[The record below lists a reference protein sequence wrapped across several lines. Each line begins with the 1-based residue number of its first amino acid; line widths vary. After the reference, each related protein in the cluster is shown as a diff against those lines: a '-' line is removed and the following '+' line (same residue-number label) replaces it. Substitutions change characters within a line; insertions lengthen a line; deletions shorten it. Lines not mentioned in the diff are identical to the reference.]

1 MLEEFNDSKLISPL
15 KLQVCFNLNKE
26 DLLKNKVVT
35 LDVEKEKLDIINNLR
50 KEDNKKE
57 IGYEDI
63 EKFVSISKI
72 INNKIEYEGESEINL
87 DIQKIIKFCEKEI
100 DGKSFNKEIR
110 LFTSEKFNNDFKS
123 KNYDKLYDSWKE
135 LVSDLELKKMVEKIG
150 KDNYNKIMN
159 KESEYTN
166 LFYTLKKNSLKILD
180 DSFNNFKSNNL
191 LDDLN
196 LEDRVIF
203 VPDNHI
209 IEIPQGFYGDEL
221 KIDSIDIIL
230 KDNLDNNV
238 NTKTVSNFED
248 LSGGLVDAMGGILKL
263 NTSLFPELLNDDN
276 GNLMVSKLPDKKDYL
291 IKLFYSI
298 DNTLYTS
305 P

>member
-203 VPDNHI
+203 
-209 IEIPQGFYGDEL
+209 
-221 KIDSIDIIL
+221 
-230 KDNLDNNV
+230 
-238 NTKTVSNFED
+238 
-248 LSGGLVDAMGGILKL
+248 
-263 NTSLFPELLNDDN
+263 
-276 GNLMVSKLPDKKDYL
+276 
-291 IKLFYSI
+291 
-298 DNTLYTS
+298 
-305 P
+305 